1 MRLSR
6 RDLRRLAITIT
17 IAVITATVGFVV
29 ERCLFGDE
37 Y

>member
-1 MRLSR
+1 MKLSK
-6 RDLRRLAITIT
+6 RDFRRLAITIT
-17 IAVITATVGFVV
+17 IAVITATVGFIV